1 MTFLLISSKRFG
13 SERDLSLIE
22 LGLGIISSFQTFELK
37 YDLAWLKF
45 ENIWEVSLDQIF
57 RPEVGPLNFKIK
69 IKNFQKFWK
78 FRNFFYQNFNLPKS
92 FLLFEAI
99 STSGRQ
105 LLSRDN
111 LEKKNNIL
119 LMWLGVACKSF
130 LSASNDVIEGSLV
143 VIFHNRGRG
152 SFFSSPK
159 PSF

>member
-1 MTFLLISSKRFG
+1 M
-13 SERDLSLIE
+13 
-22 LGLGIISSFQTFELK
+22 GIISSFQTFELK

-69 IKNFQKFWK
+69 IKKNFEKFQK
-78 FRNFFYQNFNLPKS
+78 FRNFFYQNFNLPKM
-92 FLLFEAI
+92 LFELRFRHFR
-99 STSGRQ
+99 TT

-159 PSF
+159 SSF

>member
-1 MTFLLISSKRFG
+1 M
-13 SERDLSLIE
+13 
-22 LGLGIISSFQTFELK
+22 GIISSFQTFELK

-69 IKNFQKFWK
+69 IKKFSKILKISK
-78 FRNFFYQNFNLPKS
+78 FFFYQNFNLPKS

-130 LSASNDVIEGSLV
+130 LSASNDVIEDSLV